1 MPRITIVDVHGQAHA
16 IDAPDET
23 SVMQVAMAN
32 GIEGIV
38 AECNGN
44 AACATCHVYVD
55 GAFADRLP
63 PISDNEADM
72 LDFTAAERR
81 PGSRLS
87 CQVKLT
93 DALEGLL
100 VTVADTQI

>member
-1 MPRITIVDVHGQAHA
+1 MPRITIIDVHGTPHA
-16 IDAPDET
+16 VEAETGT
-23 SVMQVAMAN
+23 SVMQVAMVN

-44 AACATCHVYVD
+44 AACATCHVYID
-55 GAFADRLP
+55 EAFRERLP
-63 PISDNEADM
+63 AILDNEEDM

-87 CQVKLT
+87 CQVKLS
-93 DALEGLL
+93 DALEGMV